1 MSSPSDVVL
10 EVSERTPVSDLAR
23 LRRVV
28 ADLRKRGFRI
38 AIDDAGAGHASMLV
52 IAEVQPEFVKI
63 DRLLIHGVD
72 VSAARRA
79 LVVSLLS
86 FGAHINA
93 RIIAEGIETED
104 ELQTLLSL
112 GVEFGQGWHL
122 GRPVMVAPPAHA
134 ASVVSV
140 APDWFS
146 QQRSIA
152 FPADQGATAP
162 TSAPGDDAP
171 ARHPRQARV
180 ALPRALINAATAV
193 QSEHDPSTILG
204 VMAAQLQTVMPVD
217 AVYIY
222 AAEESRNRFV
232 PVLATGQEAA
242 ARMAYSYSMDVGV
255 NGRAFKLGVPQNIAN
270 TCADPEALNI
280 PGTPSGVAELPS
292 GHPPDRRRSPAGGAQ
307 LQPSR
312 R

>member
-1 MSSPSDVVL
+1 MKREVDAACLDAAFAAAVQASPATLFVNVAVETLIEGQSGDRLSNLAEASGVSPSAVVL

-93 RIIAEGIETED
+93 RIIAEGIETEE

-122 GRPVMVAPPAHA
+122 GRPVMVAPPPDA
-134 ASVVSV
+134 ANVVSV

-146 QQRSIA
+146 KQRSIA
-152 FPADQGATAP
+152 FAGEP
-162 TSAPGDDAP
+162 TDG
-171 ARHPRQARV
+171 
-180 ALPRALINAATAV
+180 
-193 QSEHDPSTILG
+193 
-204 VMAAQLQTVMPVD
+204 AAQQPL
-217 AVYIY
+217 A
-222 AAEESRNRFV
+222 SRCGR
-232 PVLATGQEAA
+232 ARTGSEPAQWSADGGAA
-242 ARMAYSYSMDVGV
+242 AR
-255 NGRAFKLGVPQNIAN
+255 
-270 TCADPEALNI
+270 
-280 PGTPSGVAELPS
+280 
-292 GHPPDRRRSPAGGAQ
+292 
-307 LQPSR
+307 SR
-312 R
+312 

>member
-1 MSSPSDVVL
+1 MPGRSFRGGCEASPATLFVNVAVETLVEGNSGDRLSNLAELSGVSPSAVVL

-93 RIIAEGIETED
+93 RIIAEGIETEE

-134 ASVVSV
+134 ARRRVGRTRLV
-140 APDWFS
+140 
-146 QQRSIA
+146 QQAA
-152 FPADQGATAP
+152 FDRLPGGAWRA
-162 TSAPGDDAP
+162 APGERGGSSRRLASLAEHVWRCREP
-171 ARHPRQARV
+171 SSTPR
-180 ALPRALINAATAV
+180 PRC
-193 QSEHDPSTILG
+193 SPST
-204 VMAAQLQTVMPVD
+204 TRP
-217 AVYIY
+217 
-222 AAEESRNRFV
+222 
-232 PVLATGQEAA
+232 
-242 ARMAYSYSMDVGV
+242 
-255 NGRAFKLGVPQNIAN
+255 
-270 TCADPEALNI
+270 
-280 PGTPSGVAELPS
+280 
-292 GHPPDRRRSPAGGAQ
+292 RSWRSWPRSCR
-307 LQPSR
+307 P
-312 R
+312 